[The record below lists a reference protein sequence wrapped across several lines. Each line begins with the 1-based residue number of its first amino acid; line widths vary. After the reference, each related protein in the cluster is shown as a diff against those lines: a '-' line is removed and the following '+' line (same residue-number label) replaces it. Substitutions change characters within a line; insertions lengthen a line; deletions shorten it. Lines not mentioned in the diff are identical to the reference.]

1 MTWRTPDFLLHGSP
15 RLPSPKPHREA
26 RTRISP
32 ARSHSALSA
41 PTPTT
46 APASDRGPE
55 GFDYTRAASLLAD
68 AAARAGAAI
77 MQHYREPAA
86 FEIKGDNSPVTRADR
101 DSEAII
107 LEALERLAPEVK
119 VVSEETCGVTAG
131 PLPRRFFLVDPLDG
145 TKEFIQKRSDF
156 TVNIALIEEG
166 RPRFGLVYAP
176 ARALLAVTISP
187 GRAVEVELPA
197 RTPPA
202 PNWVAFARRRC
213 VPGLPAAPVSP
224 PSSATP
230 TSIPRPKRSWPS
242 SRLPRDR
249 GSARP
254 SSSLPS
260 PGERRTSIRAS
271 VPPWNGIPRRARPCS
286 RRRAAWSSTPAA
298 NRSAM
303 ARPRWAS
310 AIRASLP
317 GAGLKS
323 DDRGASFPAPYVN
336 RQATLW

>member
-1 MTWRTPDFLLHGSP
+1 
-15 RLPSPKPHREA
+15 
-26 RTRISP
+26 
-32 ARSHSALSA
+32 LSA

-55 GFDYTRAASLLAD
+55 GFDYTRAASLLAN

-86 FEIKGDNSPVTRADR
+86 FELKGDNSPVTRADR

-197 RTPPA
+197 DAAGAELGRLRQKTLRTRLAGSTGLTALVSHSHLDPETE
-202 PNWVAFARRRC
+202 AFLAKLKIAERSGLGSSVKFLAIARGEADVYPRFGPTMEWDTAAGQAVLEAAGGMVVDAGGQPLRYGKTAMGLRN
-213 VPGLPAAPVSP
+213 PGFIA
-224 PSSATP
+224 
-230 TSIPRPKRSWPS
+230 W
-242 SRLPRDR
+242 
-249 GSARP
+249 G
-254 SSSLPS
+254 
-260 PGERRTSIRAS
+260 RTE
-271 VPPWNGIPRRARPCS
+271 N
-286 RRRAAWSSTPAA
+286 
-298 NRSAM
+298 
-303 ARPRWAS
+303 
-310 AIRASLP
+310 
-317 GAGLKS
+317 
-323 DDRGASFPAPYVN
+323 
-336 RQATLW
+336 